1 MGYRGFVFKH
11 VAGCPSASHPHVAH
25 VNPTLVPR
33 HGNSRQNLIHDIP
46 NQTIYTAT
54 KVLAMPPGG
63 RVERES
69 LLSLTRVAMAGMV
82 WLWTVAGVY
91 AVEEPQSAP
100 VEVEVSRGDVEETP
114 NVSPEEEQ
122 DMSIADRIKWL
133 NQVTTQ
139 VTDELNVVH
148 PPPLKDVLGKA
159 MSSDL
164 VKDIQGVNSVID
176 NVVGDLKDGFVG
188 LKDTITHFDP
198 ENPTAGLS
206 VKTDTP
212 SSSKEDTSAT
222 EIKSDASGTTL
233 KGTGDSSP
241 TPAGAAAPSAEQP
254 QKPSK

>member
-11 VAGCPSASHPHVAH
+11 VAGYPSAHPHVAQ

-33 HGNSRQNLIHDIP
+33 HGNSRHRVIQFIRETP
-46 NQTIYTAT
+46 TT
-54 KVLAMPPGG
+54 KTTRVLAMPPGG
-63 RVERES
+63 RVEQS
-69 LLSLTRVAMAGMV
+69 LISLTRVASMAVAGLV
-82 WLWTVAGVY
+82 WLWTLTGVY
-91 AVEEPQSAP
+91 AVEEPQSTP
-100 VEVEVSRGDVEETP
+100 VEVEVRDDENVEETP
-114 NVSPEEEQ
+114 RASSKEEQ
-122 DMSIADRIKWL
+122 DMSIAQRIKWL

-164 VKDIQGVNSVID
+164 LKDIQGVNSVID

-212 SSSKEDTSAT
+212 SSSSSAKEDTAT
-222 EIKSDASGTTL
+222 IPTASTEKTSESMTT
-233 KGTGDSSP
+233 
-241 TPAGAAAPSAEQP
+241 
-254 QKPSK
+254 